1 MNSAEKITILND
13 LLAAKTAQD
22 DIYYDTLKRMGDLK
36 QNYGDYLITE
46 PIDCNRELRRL
57 DGADYDLC
65 CALLTMLLR
74 EDHFDNGS
82 LCQRYEAGE
91 IQPIIERMI
100 LLLSETA

>member
-1 MNSAEKITILND
+1 MDIVEKITILNN

-36 QNYGDYLITE
+36 QDYGDYLITE
-46 PIDCNRELRRL
+46 PVDCNQELRRL

-82 LCQRYEAGE
+82 LYQRYEAGE
-91 IQPIIERMI
+91 VQPIIERMI

>member
-13 LLAAKTAQD
+13 LLAANTAQD
-22 DIYYDTLKRMGDLK
+22 DIYYDALKRMGDLK
-36 QNYGDYLITE
+36 QDYGDYLITE
-46 PIDCNRELRRL
+46 PIDCNRELMRL
-57 DGADYDLC
+57 YGADYDLC

-82 LCQRYEAGE
+82 LYQRYEAGE